1 MDVEEG
7 SRKFK
12 EKNFYKKIGSRYHFR
27 LSEQKKRE
35 KNIEKG
41 N

>member
-1 MDVEEG
+1 MNWAEQK
-7 SRKFK
+7 RKIRGL
-12 EKNFYKKIGSRYHFR
+12 KNASNYIIKFFR